1 MKIKILLLLIL
12 IISGCSS
19 KTQMNIINIKTDKL
33 GYEFI
38 SNDIVLL
45 LKNIYPP
52 AKTPIVINIKDNEE
66 FSEFLENN
74 LRQAGYA
81 VREIQHIEATVYPNE
96 KELKFTI
103 DTINENSDEKKVKKI
118 NNDTSIN
125 FRTSVKINNILYS
138 RMYVMYSNYEINAVS
153 GWLEIDLSSISTSGE

>member
-52 AKTPIVINIKDNEE
+52 AKTPLVLNTKDNAE
-66 FSEFLENN
+66 FSEYLENY
-74 LRQAGYA
+74 LRQAGYSL
-81 VREIQHIEATVYPNE
+81 REIQHIKATIHPNE
-96 KELKFTI
+96 KQLKYII
-103 DTINENSDEKKVKKI
+103 DKINDSSEEKKIKKI
-118 NNDTSIN
+118 NNDTSVN
-125 FRTSVKINNILYS
+125 FRVSIIINNTLYT
-138 RMYVMYSNYEINAVS
+138 RMYGMYNNYEIAGLS
-153 GWLEIDLSSISTSGE
+153 AWLEIDLTSSSSGE